1 MTITNSITNKK
12 VEILYHPKCFSVP
25 SKTLTTEDIDEDL
38 SIEKLGMYN
47 KPVGLSLLSLA
58 KQDASDANIAAK
70 QAWSHCQKWS
80 PSDDVAHQISYVKDC
95 KSSLLMFIDEYPI
108 LLKIMAFSSHNLV
121 HLTEDSNRTVIS
133 RKLATFLWNA
143 AFNLFHNYPTYVKS
157 KPVLDMFSALRDSI
171 HAFWKSFDYNFSLGV
186 NSGAPSPVLNLNAML
201 VDRDEV
207 GQAIAIEKMK
217 DELADIFENM
227 GERILDCIGMVIPT
241 SGEGAVVRKGNKLV
255 TAEVTK
261 AFGRLEKVC
270 PILLNSNCSLPDLYV
285 LAMLEA
291 LWEGGTKTRATKH
304 DILDKDL
311 LNVEFDSFAPP
322 AASPAELDT
331 FNKTVFQPE
340 IFLSKQA
347 IDPTAK
353 DAKITARVL
362 SKMAPSSSKGILKR
376 KLEEAAFKKQMEKV
390 DITRDF
396 AGMSVSPSPK
406 PQRVLAPIRSPGG
419 PPSSGVVLVPNTP
432 SPPPVP
438 LALQPDII
446 VDLANKETSGQ
457 EEGNNATLDKGKGRA
472 DDVDMFDGERGKV
485 AEQEPFE
492 EGHALDVYKD
502 LEDFLNSTKEGADM
516 EDDIDSAPK
525 TTPDSSIDEYSTWY
539 CLFMCYVV
547 VVLPVL

>member
-1 MTITNSITNKK
+1 
-12 VEILYHPKCFSVP
+12 
-25 SKTLTTEDIDEDL
+25 
-38 SIEKLGMYN
+38 
-47 KPVGLSLLSLA
+47 
-58 KQDASDANIAAK
+58 
-70 QAWSHCQKWS
+70 
-80 PSDDVAHQISYVKDC
+80 
-95 KSSLLMFIDEYPI
+95 MFIDEYPI

-143 AFNLFHNYPTYVKS
+143 AFNLFHNCPTYVKS

-171 HAFWKSFDYNFSLGV
+171 HVFWKSFDYNFSLGV
-186 NSGAPSPVLNLNAML
+186 NSGAPSPVLNLDAML

-217 DELADIFENM
+217 EELADIFENM

-285 LAMLEA
+285 LAILEP
-291 LWEGGTKTRATKH
+291 LCEGGTKTRATKH
-304 DILDKDL
+304 DILDKNL

-353 DAKITARVL
+353 DSKITARVL
-362 SKMAPSSSKGILKR
+362 SKMAPSSSKGILKC

-419 PPSSGVVLVPNTP
+419 PPSSRVVLVPNTP

-457 EEGNNATLDKGKGRA
+457 EEGNNAPLDKGKGRA

-485 AEQEPFE
+485 AEQEPFLIAPLMNIPPDIVSSCVMLLLYYLCCNRSIYCVVINSHPCIFTSKSL
-492 EGHALDVYKD
+492 GHPPII
-502 LEDFLNSTKEGADM
+502 FNSAFF
-516 EDDIDSAPK
+516 A
-525 TTPDSSIDEYSTWY
+525 
-539 CLFMCYVV
+539 
-547 VVLPVL
+547 

>member
-95 KSSLLMFIDEYPI
+95 KSSLLMFINEYPI
-108 LLKIMAFSSHNLV
+108 LLKIMAFSSHNLA

-133 RKLATFLWNA
+133 RKLATFLWYA
-143 AFNLFHNYPTYVKS
+143 AFDLFHNYPTYVKS

-171 HAFWKSFDYNFSLGV
+171 HVFWKSFDYNFSLGV
-186 NSGAPSPVLNLNAML
+186 NSGAPSPVLNLDAML

-217 DELADIFENM
+217 EELADIFENM

-285 LAMLEA
+285 LAMLE
-291 LWEGGTKTRATKH
+291 
-304 DILDKDL
+304 
-311 LNVEFDSFAPP
+311 
-322 AASPAELDT
+322 
-331 FNKTVFQPE
+331 
-340 IFLSKQA
+340 
-347 IDPTAK
+347 
-353 DAKITARVL
+353 
-362 SKMAPSSSKGILKR
+362 
-376 KLEEAAFKKQMEKV
+376 
-390 DITRDF
+390 
-396 AGMSVSPSPK
+396 
-406 PQRVLAPIRSPGG
+406 
-419 PPSSGVVLVPNTP
+419 
-432 SPPPVP
+432 P
-438 LALQPDII
+438 L
-446 VDLANKETSGQ
+446 
-457 EEGNNATLDKGKGRA
+457 
-472 DDVDMFDGERGKV
+472 
-485 AEQEPFE
+485 
-492 EGHALDVYKD
+492 
-502 LEDFLNSTKEGADM
+502 
-516 EDDIDSAPK
+516 
-525 TTPDSSIDEYSTWY
+525 
-539 CLFMCYVV
+539 
-547 VVLPVL
+547 